1 MTSAEGRAVPSRPR
15 PRPTRRRPL
24 AVVALAALLGLAT
37 AACGGAAAS
46 AAPDTVRIV
55 IIDEPPTLEPCD
67 ASLTST
73 GVVVRSNITEPLAER
88 NPTTGDLEPLLA
100 TAWAQTAPT
109 TWTFRLRPGV
119 TFSDGTPFDAAAAA
133 FAVDRA
139 VNGTIGCDVEGYV
152 FGDTDLELATPD
164 PLTLQVSTPEPD
176 PILPLKLSFV
186 EMVAPSTSPTEKV
199 REPIGTGPYT
209 VGTWDAGTRL
219 VLERNP
225 TYWGEAPAFARA
237 DYQWRDD
244 PTVRAAMVVNGE
256 ADLATGLGPEDGA
269 DELGVSFPNNE
280 TTALRIQADQPPL
293 DDMRIRQ
300 AISLCIDRDGI
311 IRALFNG
318 DAQPAAQLVPDGV
331 VGFNPALTPLP
342 FDVDQARRL
351 VDEARADGVPVDTPL
366 RFIARTGMF
375 PRIEQV
381 VQAIAY
387 QLGEA
392 GLTTRIEMM
401 DTAEQNSYQQR
412 PFPEGAGPY
421 LLMIQHG
428 NQSGDASNSVEQY
441 LRSEGYQSS
450 WGTPEFDALIDRAEA
465 QSGDARQEALGQLFA
480 KEPELIHQYAYIAHM
495 RGILARSPR
504 LAYEPNSAT
513 GDEMRLA
520 EMAPIPGGRP

>member
-1 MTSAEGRAVPSRPR
+1 MTSAEGRAMPSRPR
-15 PRPTRRRPL
+15 TRHPG
-24 AVVALAALLGLAT
+24 AALALVAVLGLTAT
-37 AACGGAAAS
+37 ACSGGAAAS
-46 AAPDTVRIV
+46 AGPDTVRIV
-55 IIDEPPTLEPCD
+55 ITDEPPTLEPCD

-100 TAWAQTAPT
+100 TSWSQTTPT
-109 TWTFRLRPGV
+109 TWTFRLREGV
-119 TFSDGTPFDAAAAA
+119 TFSDGAPFDSAAAA

-164 PLTLQVSTPEPD
+164 PLTLQVTTPEPD

-186 EMVAPSTSPTEKV
+186 EMVAPSTDPTGKV
-199 REPIGTGPYT
+199 REPVGTGPYAI
-209 VGTWDAGTRL
+209 GAWEAGTRL

-244 PTVRAAMVVNGE
+244 PTVRAAMVVNDE

-269 DELGVSFPNNE
+269 GELGVSYPNNE

-293 DDMRIRQ
+293 DDMRVRQ
-300 AISLCIDRDGI
+300 AVSLSIDREGI
-311 IRALFNG
+311 VGALFNG

-331 VGFNPALTPLP
+331 VGFNPDLTPDP
-342 FDVDQARRL
+342 FDVERARQL
-351 VDEARADGVPVDTPL
+351 VDEARADGVPVDTPI
-366 RFIARTGMF
+366 RFIARSGMF

-392 GLTTRIEMM
+392 GLTTGIEMM

-441 LRSEGYQSS
+441 LRSDGYQSS

-465 QSGDARQEALGQLFA
+465 QAGDARQEALGELFA
-480 KEPELIHQYAYIAHM
+480 EEPGSIHQYAYIAHM

-513 GDEMRLA
+513 GDEMRVA
-520 EMAPIPGGRP
+520 EMSPIPGGRP